1 MSNELGYYTVNNTTF
16 NNKVSAILHAQL
28 TNSEIQWHFFDEL
41 FNKVDW
47 TNEPLTPLDEL
58 YRLRALQIR
67 EEYDYIVLRC
77 SGGADS
83 NNVLYTFLNNNI
95 HVDEVLAEAPMSGLS
110 NWDFNTKDTR
120 AVNLASEFKYAQMP
134 LLHEIATKYPKVK
147 ITLRDAFND
156 MRDFK
161 TDDFVVECQDIIN
174 PFTRVQ
180 SKLDELHHLNDLAES
195 GKRIAIVSGTDKPVL
210 TVGPD
215 MNFYNVFSDQPVNV
229 PKPPFKK
236 NNYPNVDRVL
246 FYWTHQ
252 MPEIVVKMC
261 HVVAREI
268 VKPEN
273 IRVFN
278 AMQDLPKRY
287 FTPSRE
293 PDKDK
298 LLDYILN
305 KNLHGYNK
313 HEINT
318 YQPFS
323 VYERGIVPFIY
334 PKTYRPDIFQAD
346 KIDPTESFFSSN
358 HEWFRI
364 LHKDM
369 KAVQIM
375 EGDFRNFYK
384 SLSAK
389 YLNPKKTGFINYM
402 KRFKIGSVQQFKKDI
417 HL

>member
-1 MSNELGYYTVNNTTF
+1 MRTELGYYTVNGVKFT
-16 NNKVSAILHAQL
+16 NKVSAILEAQL
-28 TNSEIQWHFFDEL
+28 SNAEIEWHFFDEL
-41 FNKVDW
+41 FNKVNWLD
-47 TNEPLTPLDEL
+47 EPLTPLSEL

-67 EEYDYIVLRC
+67 EAYDYIVIRC

-83 NNVLYTFLNNNI
+83 NNVLYSFLRNGI

-134 LLHEIATKYPKVK
+134 LLHEIATNYPRVKV
-147 ITLRDAFND
+147 TLRDAFND
-156 MRDFK
+156 MREFK
-161 TDDFVVECQDIIN
+161 TDDFVVDCQDIIN

-210 TVGPD
+210 SVMPD
-215 MNFYNVFSDQPVNV
+215 GTFFNVFSDQPVNV

-236 NNYPNVDRVL
+236 NDYPNVDRVL
-246 FYWTHQ
+246 FYWSHD
-252 MPEIVVKMC
+252 MPEVVVKMC

-273 IRVFN
+273 FRVFK

-287 FTPSRE
+287 LSPAGNISQ
-293 PDKDK
+293 DNM
-298 LLDYILN
+298 LDYILH
-305 KNLHGYNK
+305 KNLAGYDKNESNK
-313 HEINT
+313 

-334 PKTYRPDIFQAD
+334 PNTYRPDIFQAD

-364 LHKDM
+364 LHRDM

-375 EGDFRNFYK
+375 ESDFRHFYK
-384 SLSAK
+384 SLSPK
-389 YLNPKKTGFINYM
+389 YLNNKRTGFKNYM
-402 KRFKIGSVQQFKKDI
+402 KLFKIGTLNQFKGIIK
-417 HL
+417 

>member
-1 MSNELGYYTVNNTTF
+1 MTNELGFYTVNGIRF
-16 NNKVSAILHAQL
+16 ENKILAILEAQR
-28 TNSEIQWHFFDEL
+28 TDSDIQWHFFDEL
-41 FNKVDW
+41 FNTINW
-47 TNEPLTPLDEL
+47 LNEPLTPLDQL

-67 EEYDYIVLRC
+67 EAYDYVVIRC

-83 NNVLYTFLNNNI
+83 NNVLYSFLNNNI
-95 HVDEVLAEAPMSGLS
+95 HIDEVLAEVPLSGLS

-120 AVNLASEFKYAQMP
+120 AVNLASEFKYAQLP
-134 LLHEIATKYPKVK
+134 LLNEISTKYPKVK

-156 MRDFK
+156 MKDFK
-161 TDDFVVECQDIIN
+161 TDDFVVDCQDIIN

-210 TVGPD
+210 GLGPD
-215 MNFYNVFSDQPVNV
+215 MNFYNIFSDQPVNV
-229 PKPPFKK
+229 PKPPFRK
-236 NNYPNVDRVL
+236 NNYPNVNRVL
-246 FYWTHQ
+246 FYWTHE
-252 MPEIVVKMC
+252 MPEVVVKMC
-261 HVVAREI
+261 HVTAREI

-273 IRVFN
+273 IRVFT

-287 FTPSRE
+287 FAPSTE

-298 LLDYILN
+298 ILDYILH

-313 HEINT
+313 NEANT

-334 PKTYRPDIFQAD
+334 PSTYRKDLFQAD

-364 LHKDM
+364 LHRDM
-369 KAVQIM
+369 KAVQTM

-384 SLSAK
+384 TISPK
-389 YLNPKKTGFINYM
+389 YLNPKKTGFVNYM
-402 KRFKIGSVQQFKKDI
+402 KRFNIGSFNYFKNRV
-417 HL
+417 